1 MGVIIL
7 VFTVTAF
14 WIIFGVGG
22 PFIVPK
28 GPNRSMLSA
37 FRKNCVFWIFEDYEI
52 KLLG

>member
-14 WIIFGVGG
+14 WIVVGVGG

-28 GPNRSMLSA
+28 GPNRGIQCMA
-37 FRKNCVFWIFEDYEI
+37 FFFFRFEFHKKNISP
-52 KLLG
+52 